1 MAQTEDEFLNGP
13 HITTASGRLVDPFD
27 PDPCQFHITDIAHAL
42 ARMPRFGG
50 HLQRAWTV
58 AQHSLAVCDL
68 VPEEH
73 KLGALL
79 HDSSEAYLMDIPKPI
94 KKRLPEYERVET
106 VLMHALAKRFGFA
119 FPLHKEVKEADQ
131 YMLFVERQQYLL
143 SLPNSSTWAA
153 VSQYDGRSFDLI
165 RKEFLSRYRSLTGDR
180 GLWPKT

>member
-1 MAQTEDEFLNGP
+1 MMMGQTEDEFLNGP

-27 PDPCQFHITDIAHAL
+27 PDPCQFYIADIAHAL

-73 KLGALL
+73 KLAALL

-106 VLMHALAKRFGFA
+106 VLMQALAKRFGFA
-119 FPLHKEVKEADQ
+119 FPLHPDVKHADTF
-131 YMLFVERQQYLL
+131 MLHCERHQYLL
-143 SLPNSSTWAA
+143 RTPHTSSWEA
-153 VSQYDGRSFDLI
+153 VRVYDGMKFEEVRAA
-165 RKEFLSRYRSLTGDR
+165 FLQKYKWLVRLGAVR
-180 GLWPKT
+180 